1 MLGRRTLAVGAL
13 LGALLPG
20 LGAAQDKPVKIG
32 VLTDMSG
39 PFATLV
45 GENSVEAARMA
56 VEDAGGSIAGRKIEV
71 VFGDTL
77 NKADVAANL
86 AQRPYRQAEQ
96 RRLRAVLR
104 AVDARHQRPGPR
116 HGAIDP
122 GERW

>member
-1 MLGRRTLAVGAL
+1 MLTRRTLAIGAL
-13 LGALLPG
+13 LGMLLPG
-20 LGAAQDKPVKIG
+20 LAVGQDRPLKIG

-71 VFGDTL
+71 LFGDTL

-86 AQRPYRQAEQ
+86 A
-96 RRLRAVLR
+96 RRWFDVEGVDVL
-104 AVDARHQRPGPR
+104 VDVPVSSVAL
-116 HGAIDP
+116 A
-122 GERW
+122 